1 MRAGIGYDIHP
12 LVEGRKLY
20 IGGVEIPSSKG
31 LLGHSDGDVLIHSI
45 CDALLGA
52 IGYGN
57 IGELFPDTDEKFKDA
72 RSEIF
77 LKEVKR
83 ILDEKNFEII
93 NIDSVVI
100 LEEVKLSPFIQQI
113 KRNLSLILELPIEK
127 ISIKPKRNEKFD
139 SMGRGDAVACFTI
152 VLVKS
157 KGSNYNEHGANP

>member
-1 MRAGIGYDIHP
+1 MRIGIGYDIHP

-20 IGGVEIPSSKG
+20 IGGVEIPSNKG
-31 LLGHSDGDVLIHSI
+31 SLGHSDGDVLIHSI

-77 LKEVKR
+77 LREVKR
-83 ILDEKNFEII
+83 ILDEKSFEIV

-100 LEEVKLSPFIQQI
+100 LEEIKLLPFLEEIR
-113 KRNLSLILELPIEK
+113 KSLSSILELPIEK
-127 ISIKPKRNEKFD
+127 ISVKPKRNEKFD
-139 SMGRGDAVACFTI
+139 SIGRGDAVACFSI

-157 KGSNYNEHGANP
+157 KESNYNEHRANP

>member
-20 IGGVEIPSSKG
+20 IGGVEIPSNKG
-31 LLGHSDGDVLIHSI
+31 SLGHSDGDVLIHSI

-100 LEEVKLSPFIQQI
+100 LEEVKLSPFVEQI
-113 KRNLSLILELPIEK
+113 KKNLSLILELPIEK
-127 ISIKPKRNEKFD
+127 ISVKPKRNEKFD
-139 SMGRGDAVACFTI
+139 SVGRGDAVACFAI

-157 KGSNYNEHGANP
+157 KGSNCNEHGANP